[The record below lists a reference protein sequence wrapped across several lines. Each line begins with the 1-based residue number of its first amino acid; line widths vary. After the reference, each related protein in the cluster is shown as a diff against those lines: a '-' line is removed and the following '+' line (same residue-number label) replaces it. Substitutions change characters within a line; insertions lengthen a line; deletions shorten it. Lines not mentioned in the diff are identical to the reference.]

1 MANEIVR
8 WIAVSPVGRGAVMWL
23 SFEEVAVKQLVSLK
37 ALVWGI
43 VVMGIPLIVAGC
55 VTRETYE
62 AQVKRAT
69 NLQRLLA
76 DEEKKRNTD
85 ARKFRR
91 EVRELET
98 LNLEMEDRNREL
110 SAQVAILQDEEARIR
125 EEIGFLQLQPTAVPD
140 IQEQTMDIEDV
151 SPFESFEVSPQLD
164 VPVPPV
170 VFGDELT
177 QERNFLDAMEQPLY
191 HVVKPGDT
199 LWGISKRYATKVQ
212 LLRELNGLVGDEIYV
227 GQNLLVGYQ

>member
-1 MANEIVR
+1 
-8 WIAVSPVGRGAVMWL
+8 MWL

-125 EEIGFLQLQPTAVPD
+125 EEIGFLQLQPTAIPD
-140 IQEQTMDIEDV
+140 IQEHTMDIEDV

-164 VPVPPV
+164 IHIPPV

>member
-1 MANEIVR
+1 M
-8 WIAVSPVGRGAVMWL
+8 
-23 SFEEVAVKQLVSLK
+23 KQLVSLK

-76 DEEKKRNTD
+76 DEEKKRSTD

-140 IQEQTMDIEDV
+140 IQEHTMDIEDV

-164 VPVPPV
+164 IPVPPV
-170 VFGDELT
+170 VLGDELT

>member
-1 MANEIVR
+1 
-8 WIAVSPVGRGAVMWL
+8 MWL

>member
-1 MANEIVR
+1 
-8 WIAVSPVGRGAVMWL
+8 
-23 SFEEVAVKQLVSLK
+23 VKQLVSLK